1 MLSVIVPSRNERF
14 TEQTVHDVLRN
25 ATGSIEV
32 ILILDW
38 WWPTP
43 ILPDDPRLT
52 LIHFSHPRGM
62 RNAINAAAAIAK
74 GEYLLKTDAHCMFD
88 HGFDEILAANCDD
101 DWVVIPRRHR
111 LDAENWCLQETTK
124 PPVDYEYLSYP
135 DNPADFGGPGLN
147 GRVWTKRILE
157 RQDIQIDENLSFQG
171 SSWFLRRDYFY
182 RLELMGENN
191 YGTFWD
197 EAQEIGFK
205 AWLSGGK
212 VMTNKKTWYAHLRKS
227 KKYGRGYNL
236 DSNQL
241 IKGASYTKKWITDSA
256 WDKQTLSFKWLID
269 KFWPLPGWPDDW
281 EEQIYGSND

>member
-32 ILILDW
+32 ILILDG

-111 LDAENWCLQETTK
+111 LDAENWCLQDTTK

-135 DNPADFGGPGLN
+135 FWHPDDPGMHGQIWN
-147 GRVWTKRILE
+147 ERTLE
-157 RQDIQIDENLSFQG
+157 RMDKPEYEIDNNMSFQG
-171 SSWFLRRDYFY
+171 SCWFMSARHFHDFLGG
-182 RLELMGENN
+182 LSEVG
-191 YGTFWD
+191 YGSFKQ
-197 EAQEIGFK
+197 EAQEIG
-205 AWLSGGK
+205 L
-212 VMTNKKTWYAHLRKS
+212 KTWLGGGQIKINKRTWVAHLHKGR
-227 KKYGRGYNL
+227 KYGRGYSMDKNEL
-236 DSNQL
+236 RS
-241 IKGASYTKKWITDSA
+241 ASDWCTDH
-256 WDKQTLSFKWLID
+256 WMNNRWEGRQHDLSWLIE
-269 KFWPLPGWPDDW
+269 KFAPVPTWSDNWREIWTP
-281 EEQIYGSND
+281 